1 MKRLLRLFF
10 VLFVASTL
18 SGCSLLNMIPGGAGG
33 NIDGAKM
40 TAEVVF
46 VSDRLE
52 VNVIEGEYGASG
64 PYWVI
69 TSSETVIV
77 DQSGKRISK
86 LNVGDKIEIIYSGQ
100 VMMSYPPQIVAKKIT
115 LLK

>member
-1 MKRLLRLFF
+1 MKKLTKLLFILL
-10 VLFVASTL
+10 VLSTL
-18 SGCSLLNMIPGGAGG
+18 SGCESLGFLTGPSED
-33 NIDGAKM
+33 IDGAKM

-46 VSDRLE
+46 VGEKLE

-69 TSSETVIV
+69 TSPETVII
-77 DQSGKRISK
+77 DSSGRRISK

>member
-1 MKRLLRLFF
+1 MKRLLRLLF

-18 SGCSLLNMIPGGAGG
+18 SGCSLLNMIPGGVGG